1 MGKRI
6 TLTVDERV
14 ILHLM
19 DFIPNEEDFEA
30 PEGATQAGIANGVG
44 IERKHVPR
52 AVNKLIDQV
61 LVDTRVSHVKGS
73 RQRKKV
79 YFLSFEGKALAR
91 RIWKSLASKEVD
103 IIDDD
108 GSINQTSFSELCFT
122 HQVGKSPVAI
132 LSELV
137 DGNVY
142 DPKRVQEM
150 MKKQCTE
157 KNLKLDSEGA
167 REIYKKAL
175 SKAWE
180 DQILTRD
187 EESMLK
193 ELRNALSISESDHR
207 KLQEEILDQQEYEEP
222 FNKKELY
229 DHIHQV
235 ALRDGIITRDE
246 RDILDELKKILGIMA
261 NDNIPTSDNIP
272 EEEEMPEEDGSSAE
286 DHNKEIYRS
295 VLKESLRDGKITRDE
310 QNILIVL
317 KKMLDIQDED
327 HLTLLNEM
335 KGK

>member
-6 TLTVDERV
+6 SLTVDERV
-14 ILHLM
+14 VLHLM

-30 PEGATQAGIANGVG
+30 PEGSTQAGIANGVG

-52 AVNKLIDQV
+52 AVNKLIDQKM
-61 LVDTRVSHVKGS
+61 LETRVSHVKGS

-91 RIWKSLASKEVD
+91 RIWKSLASKEVE
-103 IIDDD
+103 IIEED
-108 GSINQTSFSELCFT
+108 GGINRTTFSELCFT

-132 LSELV
+132 LNDLV
-137 DGNVY
+137 DGNVF
-142 DPKRVQEM
+142 DPKQVQEIR
-150 MKKQCTE
+150 KKE
-157 KNLKLDSEGA
+157 IMEENLKLDSEGA
-167 REIYKKAL
+167 KEIYKKAL
-175 SKAWE
+175 TKAWE

-193 ELRNALSISESDHR
+193 ELRTALSISEADHR
-207 KLQEEILDQQEYEEP
+207 KLQEEILDGQEYEEP

-229 DHIHQV
+229 DHILQV
-235 ALRDGIITRDE
+235 ALRDGVITRDE
-246 RDILDELKKILGIMA
+246 RDILEELKKILGIRV
-261 NDNIPTSDNIP
+261 NDNIPTSENLPDRKVDAEGN
-272 EEEEMPEEDGSSAE
+272 GSSKE

-317 KKMLDIQDED
+317 KRMLDIQDED
-327 HLTLLNEM
+327 HLDLLNEM